1 MKRYCED
8 MQVLTVSSFTHAD
21 FQGSHRGPTIP
32 VLFAR
37 YARKQLY
44 RSRKR
49 LREEVTSEVAGM
61 CPLREWHT
69 CVLADAVFL

>member
-1 MKRYCED
+1 

-21 FQGSHRGPTIP
+21 FQGRHGGPTIP

-37 YARKQLY
+37 YARKKLE

-49 LREEVTSEVAGM
+49 LREDAISEETGM
-61 CPLREWHT
+61 WLVRAPYRG
-69 CVLADAVFL
+69 